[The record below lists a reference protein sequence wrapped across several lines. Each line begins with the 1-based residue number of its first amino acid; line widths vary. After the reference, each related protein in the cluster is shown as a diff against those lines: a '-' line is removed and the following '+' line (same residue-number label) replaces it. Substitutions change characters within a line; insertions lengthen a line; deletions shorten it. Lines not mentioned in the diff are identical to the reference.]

1 MDPSENRGP
10 QLMAVVIVFLITATT
25 ANTMRCYTRIG
36 VVKAFGVDDWTMLIA
51 YFWWFCYIWYGLTMM
66 FSKISIGVFI
76 LRVTANRYHTWT
88 VWAITVL
95 TAVGCGIFI
104 LVTMFQ
110 CAPVDAFW
118 EDPQGA
124 GRISCIDGRVM
135 RDLAYAYSAVTLFI
149 DLTLVVLPLWIVWKL
164 KMSLRTKIGLSALI
178 CSGLVASVGP
188 AVRFAYLDKFTQPD
202 FLFDTSD
209 VAIWSAVEIGL
220 SVTAGSLATLKPLF
234 RLMYQKLSSRTAC
247 ATKGSYAVAAL
258 PSPTSPTAALDK
270 YSPTSAVLRP
280 SSSLSPKRS
289 PLDSLLT
296 SAAPSLRNQDRG
308 FHRGR
313 PSITGEMLEYHEVP
327 ARPTSIAPTLPRL
340 SSGTWRFS
348 REDMDDLEKGIT
360 HNSWVDIY
368 RPR

>member
-10 QLMAVVIVFLITATT
+10 QLMAVVIIFLITATA
-25 ANTMRCYTRIG
+25 ANAMRCYTRIG

-76 LRVTANRYHTWT
+76 LRVTANRYHTWI

-124 GRISCIDGRVM
+124 GRSSCIEGRVM
-135 RDLAYAYSAVTLFI
+135 RDLAYAYSAATLLI
-149 DLTLVVLPLWIVWKL
+149 DLTLVVLPLLIVWKL
-164 KMSLRTKIGLSALI
+164 KMSLRTKVGLSALI
-178 CSGLVASVGP
+178 CSGLV
-188 AVRFAYLDKFTQPD
+188 Q
-202 FLFDTSD
+202 TSY
-209 VAIWSAVEIGL
+209 SAVEIGL

-234 RLMYQKLSSRTAC
+234 RLMYQKLSSRTVC
-247 ATKGSYAVAAL
+247 ATNGSYVVAAL
-258 PSPTSPTAALDK
+258 PSPISPTAALDK

-289 PLDSLLT
+289 PLDSMLT

-308 FHRGR
+308 VHRDR

-327 ARPTSIAPTLPRL
+327 ARPASIAPTLPRL

-348 REDMDDLEKGIT
+348 REDMNDLEKGIT
-360 HNSWVDIY
+360 HNSWVGINQ
-368 RPR
+368 PK